1 MSHVVGMVKKGEWEG
16 GSILSVVFSAQSG
29 VFKSRLPVYMCVQNI
44 QKLFS
49 SKYHCSD
56 ACFTRRPA
64 ILGWR
69 KGRRHTHSHSIY
81 RGDKS
86 FCVTDFFLGL
96 HSNNNNN
103 IYFLDTRS
111 SPDDII
117 HENCW
122 DTILQVSSVS
132 SEGLQWNPPV
142 GFQMLSLL
150 ISSLYEPQNYS
161 SLEIGPQVSVESVLS
176 TDALPWQLR
185 NKILFNQSRPILG
198 GAVYLELSF
207 LSCSSSIPKRSP
219 DVPHLYDAFC
229 FTKWLVYASYYLLW
243 KYWMLE

>member
-1 MSHVVGMVKKGEWEG
+1 MSCPVCLNSVRLDQNWSLRF
-16 GSILSVVFSAQSG
+16 SIVFFLQMTILKNPIFRMTKWFTVDEMLFDKFLLSWFIFIFSAP
-29 VFKSRLPVYMCVQNI
+29 F
-44 QKLFS
+44 
-49 SKYHCSD
+49 
-56 ACFTRRPA
+56 
-64 ILGWR
+64 
-69 KGRRHTHSHSIY
+69 
-81 RGDKS
+81 
-86 FCVTDFFLGL
+86 
-96 HSNNNNN
+96 NNN

-122 DTILQVSSVS
+122 DTILQISIISFFWRVAVKSTCR
-132 SEGLQWNPPV
+132 LPNA
-142 GFQMLSLL
+142 LSLL